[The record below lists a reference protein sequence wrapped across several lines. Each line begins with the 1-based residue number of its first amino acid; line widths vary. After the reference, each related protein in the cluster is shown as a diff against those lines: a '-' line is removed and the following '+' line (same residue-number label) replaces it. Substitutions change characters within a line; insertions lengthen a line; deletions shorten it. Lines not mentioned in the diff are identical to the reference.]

1 MYLYVKVLP
10 TRCPQL
16 LVYPNYH
23 NSGNT
28 YRDLEKLFDYHNLEI
43 LTIEM
48 DKNSKKYLSCNM
60 SALNFNQGALPQ
72 FLIRQSKDF

>member
-1 MYLYVKVLP
+1 MYLYVNVLP

-48 DKNSKKYLSCNM
+48 DKKYLSCNM
-60 SALNFNQGALPQ
+60 SALDFN
-72 FLIRQSKDF
+72 